1 MNYLIDTNVISALI
15 AKQRDRQV
23 VEWLQTVDDQR
34 MYLSIITIGE
44 LRKGLD
50 LMVASRRKQQLEQ
63 WYRYELLIQFKLN
76 IIPIDLRVIEVW
88 GEMMAALQKKGR
100 ILPLA
105 DALIAATALAHN
117 LTIATRNVQDFV
129 GAGVSVFNP
138 WQV

>member
-1 MNYLIDTNVISALI
+1 MNYLIDTNVISELI

-63 WYRYELLIQFKLN
+63 WYRYELLIQFKPN

-117 LTIATRNVQDFV
+117 LTIATRNVKDFV

-138 WQV
+138 WQI